1 MQNVRCGHKQRRQR
15 RQRRCGLLQTIEE
28 GAAGGCGVAGRGDW
42 HCDCDSVAH
51 AVDCLPPLSRVS
63 IKTQQF
69 ADFLF
74 SNHDASQPSPSPSP
88 SSPLF
93 IHNVNTDKKL
103 LNHCN
108 TKPTL
113 ASCYTLQLFRLRA
126 SSNFS
131 SGNQLQLQLQM
142 RLRLRLRCRLRQRAF
157 AMIYAAQILEIQSVY
172 AKY

>member
-15 RQRRCGLLQTIEE
+15 LRLIADNGRASRGGKLEE
-28 GAAGGCGVAGRGDW
+28 GTGIVIAFLLLMLSIVA
-42 HCDCDSVAH
+42 
-51 AVDCLPPLSRVS
+51 PPPPPSRVS

-74 SNHDASQPSPSPSP
+74 SNHDASQPSPSP

-113 ASCYTLQLFRLRA
+113 ASCYTLQQFRLRA
-126 SSNFS
+126 SSNSS
-131 SGNQLQLQLQM
+131 SGSNSNSSSK
-142 RLRLRLRCRLRQRAF
+142 CDCDCDCCGAGCGNAHF
-157 AMIYAAQILEIQSVY
+157 P
-172 AKY
+172 